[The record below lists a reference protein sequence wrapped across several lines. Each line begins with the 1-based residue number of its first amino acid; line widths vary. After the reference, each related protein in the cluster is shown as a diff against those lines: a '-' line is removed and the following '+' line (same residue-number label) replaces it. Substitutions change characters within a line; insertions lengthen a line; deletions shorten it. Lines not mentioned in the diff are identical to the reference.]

1 MEERKR
7 KSPYP
12 LERKVPLLLTHKHR
26 LPMLRDAS
34 RNLLPLEDRHARVP
48 CLELCSR
55 SVEALSSTARTFVL
69 PLKAILRLQ
78 LGMLCALCHRY
89 ISLVIADYLRS
100 QEAARGAGLIMDQCS
115 RGDGT
120 VMGENHAWASRCLL
134 IHILG
139 E

>member
-1 MEERKR
+1 MFVR
-7 KSPYP
+7 P
-12 LERKVPLLLTHKHR
+12 L
-26 LPMLRDAS
+26 
-34 RNLLPLEDRHARVP
+34 RV
-48 CLELCSR
+48 
-55 SVEALSSTARTFVL
+55 
-69 PLKAILRLQ
+69 ILRLQ
-78 LGMLCALCHRY
+78 LGMLHALSHRY
-89 ISLVIADYLRS
+89 IMLVITDNLRS

>member
-1 MEERKR
+1 MF
-7 KSPYP
+7 PHHHGCNIHIITNPHNY
-12 LERKVPLLLTHKHR
+12 R
-26 LPMLRDAS
+26 LPTLRGAS
-34 RNLLPLEDRHARVP
+34 RNLLPLVVKHVRALSRA
-48 CLELCSR
+48 LSSR
-55 SVEALSSTARTFVL
+55 SVETPSSMAKMFVRL
-69 PLKAILRLQ
+69 LRATLRLQ
-78 LGMLCALCHRY
+78 LGMFCTLCYRHTILA
-89 ISLVIADYLRS
+89 IADYLRS